1 MSAKVIVTEKITD
14 LKIRAIITQT
24 AGTNITTIETVEM
37 LKFTQTNTTD
47 LEVGNAK
54 EKPTYKAKIKSDSQT
69 FNQLVKELRQ
79 SLCREHT
86 KTNNTTTADH
96 FNVNQ
101 VTFSQ

>member
-1 MSAKVIVTEKITD
+1 
-14 LKIRAIITQT
+14 
-24 AGTNITTIETVEM
+24 M

-54 EKPTYKAKIKSDSQT
+54 EKQTYKVKIKSDNQT
-69 FNQLVKELRQ
+69 FNQLVKELRRN
-79 SLCREHT
+79 LYREHT